1 MATKIELIKK
11 MFKRGLNGSE
21 KIELSEEK
29 PMKKLLLEQW
39 DDKSDKHLEDKVDPE
54 AMWRNIAARCWGNE
68 EKRLK
73 AEKRVRLFRF
83 AYATAAAVT
92 LLLVG
97 TWVVHV
103 MTDSYIT
110 VTAPAERRMA
120 LTLPD
125 SSAIW
130 LNAGSTLR
138 YKKEFRKDRRVM
150 LEGEAYFDV
159 VKMPESPFRVV
170 FEEACVEVKGTEF
183 SVKSQKEMAEITL
196 FTGKIVFSAP
206 LLKNP
211 VEMKPSDYLLYNTKN
226 GEVSLKHV
234 DALEYDWRA
243 TEYRFVDKPLFELI
257 EFLNRTYDAN
267 IIVEHTAY
275 EYSRFTG
282 TIRKGEPLEDVLNKV
297 CISYDMMLSH
307 NGETIV
313 LKKIE

>member
-11 MFKRGLNGSE
+11 MFKRGLNGPE

-68 EKRLK
+68 ENRLK
-73 AEKRVRLFRF
+73 AEKRGRLFRF

-138 YKKEFRKDRRVM
+138 YKKEFCKDRRVM

-183 SVKSQKEMAEITL
+183 SVKSQKEVAEITL

-267 IIVEHTAY
+267 IIVEHTEY